1 MKRANKAYYAEI
13 RKMLIKKYKEN
24 NELDLKEF
32 SSRHNVQLLSL
43 RRWLRDERLIEAM
56 STREEVA
63 KKRLEVNAY
72 YSTKAKQVF
81 RNLRVGQRVVFGSE
95 EGKQEGVVIDK
106 YKYFFLVKLKNIK
119 TTLRYDDRFK
129 IVE

>member
-72 YSTKAKQVF
+72 YSTKAKQAF